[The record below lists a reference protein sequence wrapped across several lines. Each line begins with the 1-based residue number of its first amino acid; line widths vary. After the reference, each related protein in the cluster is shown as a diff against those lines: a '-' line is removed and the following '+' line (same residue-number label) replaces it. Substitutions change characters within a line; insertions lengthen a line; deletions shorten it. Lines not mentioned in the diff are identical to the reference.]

1 MKSIKV
7 EDEYQATTH
16 YCYNDK
22 VDMVTKGG
30 SSIPSSGQIKKSV
43 RFDEG
48 CNQVIF
54 FTPTED
60 ETRHTKPPP
69 STRHTKPPMQQKKKA
84 VGGCACGTLTH
95 SSSLKCRL
103 HRNRWA
109 STPLKITSRRPGSV
123 DDSQISQF
131 TRFGRAI
138 LKSLQ
143 F

>member
-1 MKSIKV
+1 MNIKPPLTI
-7 EDEYQATTH
+7 DL
-16 YCYNDK
+16 
-22 VDMVTKGG
+22 VTKLYSQEKAKGG
-30 SSIPSSGQIKKSV
+30 SSITSSDQIKKSV

-48 CNQVIF
+48 CNQVILF
-54 FTPTED
+54 SPTED
-60 ETRHTKPPP
+60 A
-69 STRHTKPPMQQKKKA
+69 TRHTKPPMQKKKKA
-84 VGGCACGTLTH
+84 GGCACGTPTH

-109 STPLKITSRRPGSV
+109 SAPLKITSRRPGSV

-138 LKSLQ
+138 LKSFQ